1 MEQGRKAPGAVFG
14 TVWSQIRAVLPGSRL
29 GQDGAGCSRMLQDAQ
44 PRRAA
49 APLLPAACVLLASH
63 PLSARKHR
71 STVCLCNT
79 FCKAFFLPIWET
91 AVGFMAGRV
100 YSAFTAGGGAGRERG
115 AGRRLRARS
124 GDVAP
129 ACCSCIP
136 TSTASPTPKASFPP
150 SGAAPPAI

>member
-1 MEQGRKAPGAVFG
+1 MAPCGPKSELCCWDLGWGRMLQEDP
-14 TVWSQIRAVLPGSRL
+14 
-29 GQDGAGCSRMLQDAQ
+29 CSRMSAQ
-44 PRRAA
+44 PWRAA
-49 APLLPAACVLLASH
+49 APLPPAACAPLASH
-63 PLSARKHR
+63 PLSARKHK

-100 YSAFTAGGGAGRERG
+100 YSAFTAGGGAGRECG

-136 TSTASPTPKASFPP
+136 TSTASPTPKAPFPP
-150 SGAAPPAI
+150 SGAAPQLFSIPP